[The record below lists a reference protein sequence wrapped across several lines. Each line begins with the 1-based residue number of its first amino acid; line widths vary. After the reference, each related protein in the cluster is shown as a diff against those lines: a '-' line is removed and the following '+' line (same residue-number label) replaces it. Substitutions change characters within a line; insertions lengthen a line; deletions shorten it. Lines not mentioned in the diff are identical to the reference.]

1 MNETYKQEIK
11 NISREKLIKHAIN
24 SLTSNRMD
32 SYLVSK
38 EHLEKITEHFNSMLF
53 NTREWHD
60 LDVETKNSYNWLF
73 FGGKSSWMEFYDTIC
88 KPKTVNELKV
98 LYLSGPEPNNDID
111 VLCSNGIRLENIWA
125 IESDKSTYDKAVNS
139 LIESGVQIKIH
150 RGSLAEFFELT
161 NHEFDIIYF
170 DACSSLLSPQQSPL
184 ETLKQIF
191 LNKRLSGL
199 SALITNFAAPQNNYE
214 WDKILASWFCT
225 KYLEVPEVESE
236 CDIDFYLQSYC
247 IPEYSKF
254 IASHLENYYDK
265 FLTHFIPI
273 LASEIIPIWQLT
285 SINSIQNNYFLNES
299 LLFKKLEFIRDYKIQ
314 NITVQNLATEIQ
326 HYLLA
331 IDSYPLLNWARI
343 LRETFPK
350 DHVLNKFI
358 DSNRRKMSI
367 EDALYIGSL
376 LKRFEE
382 GATELKTFIYDICGD
397 KLKETLK
404 NLDFFDRNMHIACDI
419 PMKNLFVELLVGL
432 YGHPYIAHA
441 GKSLSLKYKA
451 KETWMYSDVFIF
463 DQCRYLYDF
472 LPTLDLWQ
480 SFFQNWT
487 KQVIVRGCIDGIRRN
502 HLHLNTELFKWGF
515 IEGVYGNEFGQANLA
530 DRINLN
536 EKPD

>member
-11 NISREKLIKHAIN
+11 NKSRERLIKHAIS
-24 SLTSNRMD
+24 SLTDNRMD

-38 EHLEKITEHFNSMLF
+38 EHLVKITEYFNSMLIS
-53 NTREWHD
+53 TRKWHD

-88 KPKTVNELKV
+88 KPKLVNELKV

-125 IESDKSTYDKAVNS
+125 IESDKSTYNKAVNS
-139 LIESGVQIKIH
+139 LMKSGVQIKIH

-170 DACSSLLSPQQSPL
+170 DACSPLLSPQQSPL

-191 LNKRLSGL
+191 LHKRLSGL
-199 SALITNFAAPQNNYE
+199 SALITNFSEPGSNYNWNE
-214 WDKILASWFCT
+214 ILAAWFATRDSIC
-225 KYLEVPEVESE
+225 VPEVDGE
-236 CDIDFYLQSYC
+236 FGG
-247 IPEYSKF
+247 IPEKTQFYPAYCES
-254 IASHLENYYDK
+254 INSHMDLYYDK
-265 FLTHFIPI
+265 FLTSFIPA
-273 LASEIIPIWQLT
+273 LGSEIIPMWQFASLG
-285 SINSIQNNYFLNES
+285 SVQSNHLLNEQ
-299 LLFKKLEFIRDYKIQ
+299 LLSKELKYIREYKGDIK
-314 NITVQNLATEIQ
+314 NVRDLIFNVP

-343 LRETFPK
+343 IKEQFPK
-350 DHVLNKFI
+350 DHILNKFL
-358 DSNRRKMSI
+358 DSTRKKMSI
-367 EDALYIGSL
+367 ENALYIGSL

-382 GATELKTFIYDICGD
+382 GDTKLKTFIYDICGS
-397 KLKETLK
+397 KLKDTLI
-404 NLDFFDRNMHIACDI
+404 NLDFFDRDMHLTCDI
-419 PMKNLFVELLVGL
+419 PMKNLYIELLIGL

-441 GKSLSLKYKA
+441 SKSISSKYKA

-480 SFFQNWT
+480 SFFQNWA

-536 EKPD
+536 E